1 MNSGVIS
8 GRLLSRIL
16 DHYKVLCSSPG
27 LNLKTYMIYGY
38 YKIQLN
44 MEGTLKIIEERL
56 LQRTRVHQF
65 YSIPIWC
72 TPESPVL
79 EKYRD

>member
-1 MNSGVIS
+1 
-8 GRLLSRIL
+8 
-16 DHYKVLCSSPG
+16 
-27 LNLKTYMIYGY
+27 MIYGY